1 MPKVSVIL
9 TSYNHEKYIREAI
22 DSVLAQTLADFELII
37 WDDAS
42 NDASWT
48 IINSY
53 ADPRIR
59 SFRNEERRRAAYGL
73 NKTISEMVQSE
84 YIAIHHSDDI
94 WEADKLAKQVTFLD
108 EHPEFGAVFTHI
120 TAIGEDSKPLKNE
133 KNFYNSK
140 FEQPNRTRFEWL
152 HFFFHR
158 GNALCHPSVL
168 IRKNCYDSCGLYR
181 FGFAQLADFDMWV
194 RLCLKYEI
202 HVLPEKLVCF
212 RVRADEAN
220 ASSIRPESYI
230 RNTTEF
236 YTLLKNY
243 LKIESFEELVTIF
256 PEAAK
261 YYRAD
266 GFDLQYVLAMIALEK
281 KPFSFTEL
289 FGIGL
294 LFEAVA
300 DPVRSKT
307 IKAIYNFDYLDL
319 INLSG
324 KCDVFK
330 ASLRWRA
337 LLIYCRIRDKIFPV
351 TSNRRKA
358 AKFIWHIFTR
368 VMTRTAGKPD
378 QRIVCLAP
386 KNRSGC

>member
-1 MPKVSVIL
+1 MPKISVIL

-42 NDASWT
+42 DDASWT
-48 IINSY
+48 IINTY

-59 SFRNEERRRAAYGL
+59 SFRNGERRRAVYGL
-73 NKTISEMVQSE
+73 NRAISEIARGE
-84 YIAIHHSDDI
+84 YIAVHHSDDI
-94 WEADKLAKQVTFLD
+94 WETDKLAKQVAFLD
-108 EHPEFGAVFTHI
+108 GNPEFGAVFTHI

-133 KNFYNSK
+133 RNFYNLK

-152 HFFFHR
+152 HFFFNR

-168 IRKNCYDSCGLYR
+168 VRKKCYDNCGLYR
-181 FGFAQLADFDMWV
+181 FGLVQLADFDMWV

-202 HVLPEKLVCF
+202 HVLPEKLVRF

-220 ASSIRPESYI
+220 ASNRRPESYI
-230 RNTTEF
+230 RSTMEF
-236 YTLLKNY
+236 HNLLRNY
-243 LKIESFEELVTIF
+243 LKIESFEELAAIF

-261 YYRAD
+261 YCRAD
-266 GFDLQYVLAMIALEK
+266 GFDLKYVLARIALEE
-281 KPFSFTEL
+281 KPYSFTEL
-289 FGIGL
+289 FGIEL

-319 INLSG
+319 INLTG
-324 KCDVFK
+324 KYDVFK
-330 ASLRWRA
+330 ASLRWKA

-351 TSNRRKA
+351 KSMRRKA
-358 AKFIWHIFTR
+358 EKFIWY
-368 VMTRTAGKPD
+368 
-378 QRIVCLAP
+378 IVTIMP
-386 KNRSGC
+386 FKNRDRHHNKSHDLGRR

>member
-22 DSVLAQTLADFELII
+22 DSVLGQTLTDFELII

-42 NDASWT
+42 NDASWN
-48 IINSY
+48 IINGY
-53 ADPRIR
+53 TDPRVR
-59 SFRNEERRRAAYGL
+59 AFRNEERRRAAYGL
-73 NKTISEMVQSE
+73 NKAISEMALGE
-84 YIAIHHSDDI
+84 YIAVHHSDDI
-94 WEADKLAKQVTFLD
+94 WERDKLAKQVTFLD
-108 EHPEFGAVFTHI
+108 EHPECGAVFTNI
-120 TAIGEDSKPLKNE
+120 TAIGEDSKTIKN
-133 KNFYNSK
+133 KRNFYNRK

-168 IRKNCYDSCGLYR
+168 IRKNCYNSCGLYR

-202 HVLPEKLVCF
+202 HVLPEKLVRF

-220 ASSIRPESYI
+220 ASSRRQESYI
-230 RNTTEF
+230 RSTTEF
-236 YTLLKNY
+236 FNLLKNY
-243 LKIESFEELVTIF
+243 LKIESFEELIAVF

-266 GFDLQYVLAMIALEK
+266 GFDLKFVLAMIALEK

-289 FGIGL
+289 FGIEL
-294 LFEAVA
+294 LFEAVS

-319 INLSG
+319 IDLSG
-324 KCDVFK
+324 KHDVFK
-330 ASLRWRA
+330 AALRWRA
-337 LLIYCRIRDKIFPV
+337 LLIYCRIKDKIFPV
-351 TSNRRKA
+351 NSNRRKA
-358 AKFIWHIFTR
+358 EKFIWNFFTNTFFR
-368 VMTRTAGKPD
+368 NH
-378 QRIVCLAP
+378 
-386 KNRSGC
+386 NRH

>member
-22 DSVLAQTLADFELII
+22 DSVLVQTLADFELII

-42 NDASWT
+42 DDASWS

-53 ADPRIR
+53 TDPRIR
-59 SFRNEERRRAAYGL
+59 SFRNEERRRATDGL
-73 NKTISEMVQSE
+73 NKAISEMVQGE
-84 YIAIHHSDDI
+84 YIAVHHSDDI

-108 EHPEFGAVFTHI
+108 EHPEYGAVFTNI

-133 KNFYNSK
+133 RNFINSK
-140 FEQPNRTRFEWL
+140 FKQPNRTRFQWL
-152 HFFFHR
+152 HFFFNL

-168 IRKNCYDSCGLYR
+168 IRKECYDNCGLYR

-202 HVLPEKLVCF
+202 HVLPEKLVRF
-212 RVRADEAN
+212 RVRANDAN
-220 ASSIRPESYI
+220 ASSKRPESYI
-230 RNTTEF
+230 RSTTEF
-236 YTLLKNY
+236 YHLLKNY

-261 YYRAD
+261 YYRPD
-266 GFDLQYVLAMIALEK
+266 GFDLKYVLAMVALEK

-289 FGIGL
+289 FGIEL

-330 ASLRWRA
+330 ASFRWRA

-351 TSNRRKA
+351 NSNRRKA
-358 AKFIWHIFTR
+358 AKFIWY
-368 VMTRTAGKPD
+368 MLANTAF
-378 QRIVCLAP
+378 
-386 KNRSGC
+386 KNRERHQNKSHDLNSM